1 MATADY
7 RRFTLD
13 EILQGKGA
21 GWNFAAGWFQ
31 FTSGLTWAWFWRPAD
46 EK

>member
-1 MATADY
+1 MATTEY
-7 RRFTLD
+7 MQFTIED
-13 EILQGKGA
+13 HREGRTA